1 MFGFTLQKLL
11 VLALIVAVVW
21 YGFRFLGR
29 VQSQRKAEQ
38 KAARKVQRRGRWSF
52 GRDPDE
58 DMGAEDM
65 IACRV
70 CGAYV
75 PARGARSCGRADCPY

>member
-1 MFGFTLQKLL
+1 MFGFSLQKLL
-11 VLALIVAVVW
+11 VLALIIAVVW
-21 YGFRFLGR
+21 FAFRYLGR
-29 VQSQRKAEQ
+29 VQSQRKAEA

-70 CGAYV
+70 CSSYV
-75 PARGARSCGRADCPY
+75 PARGARACGRADCPY